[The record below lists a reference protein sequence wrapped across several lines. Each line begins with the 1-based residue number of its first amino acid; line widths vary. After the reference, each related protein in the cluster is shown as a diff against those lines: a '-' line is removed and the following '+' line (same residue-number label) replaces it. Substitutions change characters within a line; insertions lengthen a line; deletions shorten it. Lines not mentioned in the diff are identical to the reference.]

1 MLTSVKR
8 WWILPSVVLAAL
20 VAGVFY
26 VFFQLIILQ
35 PPVVEP
41 NFNERKRSERFVD
54 DSKIA
59 PISSY
64 PVLKAGK
71 AALYHAAGA
80 GRTLVMLPDSGTGA
94 WMFEKVMGA
103 MKESFNLYSVSYR
116 GMTGAETVQAPS
128 GSDFGSVST
137 DDYLQDATD
146 ALSAARKDSGQPKI
160 MLVGSGL
167 GAMLALKLANRHP
180 DWLEGLVLIAPFVP
194 RERNEH
200 QAWLARTVGDFI
212 YRDIYTKKDAAQAF
226 WNDNFAN
233 GFAQKSEGKKYLELY
248 AKNKVPFE
256 FKSVLQ
262 DVYFNKLA
270 FLEDDWT
277 KLENSKL
284 PMLQIAARYDVT
296 NPIGA
301 QRLLRTRL
309 EQSMAGRYS
318 YAVLNSGKYVTL
330 DWHWKDAVGV
340 LASFLP
346 TLKLEKA
353 FIQNEEALDPL
364 VDPPDK

>member
-1 MLTSVKR
+1 MKR
-8 WWILPSVVLAAL
+8 WWILPSVLLTAA
-20 VAGVFY
+20 VAVVFY

-41 NFNERKRSERFVD
+41 NFNERKRSERTIQKLEV
-54 DSKIA
+54 A

-64 PVLKAGK
+64 PVLRAGK

-103 MKESFNLYSVSYR
+103 MKQSFNLYSVSYR
-116 GMTGAETVQAPS
+116 GMTGAEAITATP
-128 GSDFGSVST
+128 GSDFGSVT
-137 DDYLQDATD
+137 TNDYLQDATD
-146 ALSAARKDSGQPKI
+146 ALIAARKDSRQPKVV
-160 MLVGSGL
+160 LVGSGL
-167 GAMLALKLANRHP
+167 GALLALKLANQHP
-180 DWLEGLVLIAPFVP
+180 DWLEALVLIAPFAP
-194 RERNEH
+194 RERNDH
-200 QAWLARTVGDFI
+200 QAWLARTVGDYI
-212 YRDIYTKKDAAQAF
+212 YRDVYTKKDAAQTF
-226 WNDNFAN
+226 WNENFAN
-233 GFAQKSEGKKYLELY
+233 GFAQKSEAKKYLGLY
-248 AKNKVPFE
+248 AKNKLPFE
-256 FKSVLQ
+256 FKPVIQ
-262 DVYFNKLA
+262 DIFFNRLGY
-270 FLEDDWT
+270 LEDDFT

-284 PMLQIAARYDVT
+284 PLLHIAARYDVT

-309 EQSMAGRYS
+309 EQSMPGRYS
-318 YAVLNSGKYVTL
+318 YAVLNSGKYLTL
-330 DWHWKDAVGV
+330 DWHWQDAVGV

>member
-1 MLTSVKR
+1 MLRGVKR
-8 WWILPSVVLAAL
+8 WWILPSALLAVL

-41 NFNERKRSERFVD
+41 NFNERKRSERLKD

-64 PVLKAGK
+64 PVMRAGK

-116 GMTGAETVQAPS
+116 GMTGAEAVQAPI
-128 GSDFGSVST
+128 GADFGSAST
-137 DDYLQDATD
+137 NDYLQDATD
-146 ALSAARKDSGQPKI
+146 ALTAARKDSKKNKI
-160 MLVGSGL
+160 VLVGSGL
-167 GAMLALKLANRHP
+167 GAMLALKLANEHP

-212 YRDIYTKKDAAQAF
+212 YRDIYSKKDAARGF

-248 AKNKVPFE
+248 AKQKIPFE
-256 FKSVLQ
+256 FKPVLQ

-284 PMLQIAARYDVT
+284 LLLQIAARYDVT

>member
-1 MLTSVKR
+1 MLGNVKR
-8 WWILPSVVLAAL
+8 WWIFPSILLAVV

-41 NFNERKRSERFVD
+41 NFNERKRSERTPQTQKV
-54 DSKIA
+54 A

-64 PVLKAGK
+64 PVLRAGR
-71 AALYHAAGA
+71 AALYHAPGA

-116 GMTGAETVQAPS
+116 GMTGAEVVPPTS
-128 GSDFGSVST
+128 GSDFGNVT
-137 DDYLQDATD
+137 TKDYLEDATG
-146 ALSAARKDSGQPKI
+146 ALVAARKDSGQPKVV
-160 MLVGSGL
+160 LVGSGL
-167 GAMLALKLANRHP
+167 GALLALKLANQHP
-180 DWLEGLVLIAPFVP
+180 DWLEGLVLIAPFAP

-212 YRDIYTKKDAAQAF
+212 YRDAYTKKDAAQAF

-233 GFAQKSEGKKYLELY
+233 GFAQKSEAKKYLGLY
-248 AKNKVPFE
+248 AKNKLPFE
-256 FKSVLQ
+256 FKSVIQ
-262 DVYFNKLA
+262 DVFFNKLA
-270 FLEDDWT
+270 YLEDDFT

-284 PMLQIAARYDVT
+284 PLLHVAARYDVT

-309 EQSMAGRYS
+309 ERSMSGRYS
-318 YAVLNSGKYVTL
+318 YAVFNSGKYVTL
-330 DWHWKDAVGV
+330 DWHWQDAVGV

-346 TLKLEKA
+346 TLKLEQP

>member
-1 MLTSVKR
+1 MLGNVKR
-8 WWILPSVVLAAL
+8 WWIVPGVMLAAL

-54 DSKIA
+54 NTKIA
-59 PISSY
+59 PLSSY
-64 PVLKAGK
+64 PMLRAGK
-71 AALYHAAGA
+71 AALYHAVGA

-94 WMFEKVMGA
+94 WLFEKVMGA

-116 GMTGAETVQAPS
+116 GMTGAEAVPAS
-128 GSDFGSVST
+128 NGSDFGNVT
-137 DDYLQDATD
+137 TNDYLKDATD
-146 ALSAARKDSGQPKI
+146 ALIAARKDSGQAKVV
-160 MLVGSGL
+160 LLGSGL
-167 GAMLALKLANRHP
+167 GSLLALKLANEHP
-180 DWLEGLVLIAPFVP
+180 DWLAGLVLIAPFAP

-200 QAWLARTVGDFI
+200 QAWLARMVGDFI
-212 YRDIYTKKDAAQAF
+212 YRDVYTKKAAAQAF

-233 GFAQKSEGKKYLELY
+233 GFAQKSEAKKYLELY
-248 AKNKVPFE
+248 AKNKIPFE
-256 FKSVLQ
+256 YKSVLQ
-262 DVYFNKLA
+262 DVFFNKLSD
-270 FLEDDWT
+270 LEADFT
-277 KLENSKL
+277 KLENAKL
-284 PMLQIAARYDVT
+284 PLLHIAARYDVT

-309 EQSMAGRYS
+309 EQSMTGRYS

-330 DWHWKDAVGV
+330 DWHWTDAVGV

>member
-1 MLTSVKR
+1 MLEGVKR
-8 WWILPSVVLAAL
+8 WWIFPSVLLAAV

-41 NFNERKRSERFVD
+41 NFNERKRSERIPQTEQIP
-54 DSKIA
+54 S
-59 PISSY
+59 ISSY
-64 PVLKAGK
+64 PSFKAGQ
-71 AALYHAAGA
+71 AAVYHAAGA
-80 GRTLVMLPDSGTGA
+80 GRTLVLLPDSGTGA
-94 WMFEKVMGA
+94 WLFEKVMAA

-116 GMTGAETVQAPS
+116 GMTGAASVPS
-128 GSDFGSVST
+128 VAGSDFGSVTTS
-137 DDYLQDATD
+137 DYLQDATD
-146 ALSAARKDSGQPKI
+146 ALIAARKNTGNKKVV
-160 MLVGSGL
+160 LVGSGL
-167 GAMLALKLANRHP
+167 GALLALKLANQHP
-180 DWLEGLVLIAPFVP
+180 TWLEGLVLIAPFAP

-200 QAWLARTVGDFI
+200 QAWLARSVGDFI
-212 YRDIYTKKDAAQAF
+212 YRDIYLRKTANQDF
-226 WNDNFAN
+226 WKLNFAN
-233 GFAQKSEGKKYLELY
+233 GFAQKSEAKKYLEKY
-248 AKNKVPFE
+248 AQNKLPFE
-256 FKSVLQ
+256 FKPVMQ
-262 DVYFNKLA
+262 DVFFNKLGY
-270 FLEDDWT
+270 LETDFT
-277 KLENSKL
+277 KLENAKL
-284 PMLQIAARYDVT
+284 PLLQLAARYDVT

>member
-1 MLTSVKR
+1 MLTV
-8 WWILPSVVLAAL
+8 L

-54 DSKIA
+54 NAKIT
-59 PISSY
+59 PLSSY
-64 PVLKAGK
+64 PVFRAGK
-71 AALYHAAGA
+71 AALYHAVGA

-116 GMTGAETVQAPS
+116 GMTGAEAVP
-128 GSDFGSVST
+128 GSNSDLGSVT
-137 DDYLQDATD
+137 TNDYLQDARD
-146 ALSAARKDSGQPKI
+146 AVIAARRDSKQEKI
-160 MLVGSGL
+160 VLIGSGL
-167 GAMLALKLANRHP
+167 GAMLALKLANEHP
-180 DWLEGLVLIAPFVP
+180 DWLEGLVLIAPFAP

-200 QAWLARTVGDFI
+200 QAWLARSVGDFI
-212 YRDIYTKKDAAQAF
+212 YSNIYTKKDAAQAF

-248 AKNKVPFE
+248 AKNKIPFE
-256 FKSVLQ
+256 YKSVLR
-262 DVYFNKLA
+262 DVYFNKLGY
-270 FLEDDWT
+270 LEDDFT

-284 PMLQIAARYDVT
+284 PLLHIAARYDVT

-309 EQSMAGRYS
+309 ERSIPERYS

-346 TLKLEKA
+346 TLRLEKP